1 MLALVDQQHHALRT
15 RARGELDDAGERDR
29 VPADR
34 VIRVHDRDPGSR
46 GSVPRMAEGLS
57 ADGWRALLDG
67 VADHTIGV
75 EEELMLLDPDTLD
88 LLPEAAR
95 VRAELGDVVSMRTEL
110 LAAQLETASPVCATI
125 AQAAHELD
133 GARRALA
140 TGVAGWARLAGA
152 GTHPFADPEAT
163 VIDDPKYA
171 HLVAEFPWVLP
182 RQLAFGLHVHVA
194 VRGADRALAVHNA
207 LRSYLPDVAVL
218 AGNAPLLG
226 GRDTGLASMRP
237 TLSELLPRQGIPPAW
252 ASWEERADYERWGRA
267 GGVFPGAGEHWFEL
281 RVHDEHGTI
290 ELRVPDTQSTPEEA
304 AGVLAFAAALIAWLA
319 ERYDAGERLPVHDH
333 VRIAE
338 NRWRAMRHGLDG
350 TLLDL
355 DSGEPQ
361 PARAR
366 VRELIDAVAPAAA
379 RLGGSAAARAR
390 PQRSP
395 HATAP
400 SVSARSPLR
409 RERTGLW
416 SGSPD
421 AFTT

>member
-1 MLALVDQQHHALRT
+1 
-15 RARGELDDAGERDR
+15 
-29 VPADR
+29 
-34 VIRVHDRDPGSR
+34 
-46 GSVPRMAEGLS
+46 MAEGLS

-67 VADHTIGV
+67 VTDHTVGV

-95 VRAELGDVVSMRTEL
+95 VRAELGDVVSLRTEL

-152 GTHPFADPEAT
+152 GTHPFTDGRAT
-163 VIDDPKYA
+163 VIEPKYA
-171 HLVAEFPWVLP
+171 NLIAEFPWVLP

-218 AGNAPLLG
+218 AGNAPLLD
-226 GRDTGLASMRP
+226 GRDTGLASIRP
-237 TLSELLPRQGIPPAW
+237 TLSELLPRQGIPPAF
-252 ASWEERADYERWGRA
+252 ASWEERADYERWAHA

-304 AGVLAFAAALIAWLA
+304 AGVLALAAGLIAWLA
-319 ERYDAGERLPVHDH
+319 ERYDAGETLPVHHH

-338 NRWRAMRHGLDG
+338 NRWRASRHGLNG

-366 VRELIDAVAPAAA
+366 VRELIDAVAPTAA
-379 RLGGSAAARAR
+379 RLGGAAQLEHARALADR
-390 PQRSP
+390 NGAERQRALAAEAGT
-395 HATAP
+395 HRVVEWLA
-400 SVSARSPLR
+400 
-409 RERTGLW
+409 
-416 SGSPD
+416 D

>member
-1 MLALVDQQHHALRT
+1 
-15 RARGELDDAGERDR
+15 
-29 VPADR
+29 
-34 VIRVHDRDPGSR
+34 
-46 GSVPRMAEGLS
+46 MAEGLS

-152 GTHPFADPEAT
+152 GTHPFTDPEAT

-171 HLVAEFPWVLP
+171 NLVAEFPWVLP

-218 AGNAPLLG
+218 AGNAPLLD

-379 RLGGSAAARAR
+379 RLGGSAELEHARALATR
-390 PQRSP
+390 NGAERQRALAAEEGT
-395 HATAP
+395 HRVVEWLA
-400 SVSARSPLR
+400 
-409 RERTGLW
+409 
-416 SGSPD
+416 D